1 MDLSVN
7 GPKVYVRAEWLY
19 KKFEGT
25 IADIFGNFGNIV
37 TQTTISLLA
46 VTIFLLILAFAVT
59 RKITKRPGKIQV
71 LVEKAVTMLY
81 NLVEDTMG
89 KHNLK
94 FAPYIGTL
102 FLSSIFGS
110 LIGTTAIFRS
120 TTADLSVTLA
130 WALVT
135 TGMVWYNNIKNFGFV
150 AWLKG
155 FTEPIVV
162 MTPMNLV
169 SEIAQPIS
177 MAFRHFG
184 NVAGGSVLTSLI
196 YAAFALLT
204 KAVFSWLPLTIAEAF
219 PPIFQAGIPAI
230 LSLYF
235 DFFSGFVQAFVF
247 CLLTM
252 VYVAAACPPADEIPD
267 RDKKK
272 KEASTTTQMEKLYFK
287 GFVCEVVLSLVAVAC
302 LVLSAIRSDV
312 GLICGSA
319 VVTALLLLMAIWCFI
334 GKKRSTKSE
343 SQ

>member
-7 GPKVYVRAEWLY
+7 GPKVYLRIEWLY
-19 KKFEGT
+19 QKFAGT
-25 IADIFGNFGNIV
+25 MVDIFGNFGNIV
-37 TQTTISLLA
+37 TQTTVSLLA
-46 VTIFLLILAFAVT
+46 VTILLMILAKLAT
-59 RKITKRPGKIQV
+59 RNLTKRPGRFQV
-71 LVEKAVTMLY
+71 IVEKLVNMLY
-81 NLVEDTMG
+81 GLVEDTMG

-102 FLSSIFGS
+102 FLCSLFGS

-120 TTADLSVTLA
+120 TTGDLSVTLA

-135 TGMVWYNNIKNFGFV
+135 TGMVWYTNIKTFGFK

-162 MTPMNLV
+162 MTPMNIV
-169 SEIAQPIS
+169 SEIAQPLS

-196 YAAFALLT
+196 YAAL
-204 KAVFSWLPLTIAEAF
+204 AVASKLIFGWLPAWLVEVF
-219 PPIFQAGIPAI
+219 PPVLQAGVPAF

-252 VYVAAACPPADEIPD
+252 VYVAGACPP
-267 RDKKK
+267 
-272 KEASTTTQMEKLYFK
+272 
-287 GFVCEVVLSLVAVAC
+287 
-302 LVLSAIRSDV
+302 
-312 GLICGSA
+312 
-319 VVTALLLLMAIWCFI
+319 
-334 GKKRSTKSE
+334 SE
-343 SQ
+343 SEA